1 VSDDGRLWTYRRY
14 CDAAEAEI
22 ERFIQV
28 VAGADPDLPVPTC
41 PGWSMADL
49 VVHHGTTHRWIAHVV
64 RTRAATR
71 VWSRDV
77 PVEVPFDPAGYPAW
91 LREGAARLVRTLR
104 EAPPDT
110 PVWTVG
116 ADQHARF
123 WPRRVLFEAV
133 VHRADA
139 EIALGR
145 QPRVDPALAIDGVD
159 ELLAILPCYDDIAAR
174 VADLGHDGA
183 SLHLCAQGTGW
194 TVTLTGGG
202 FAWTREPDG
211 RSSTVT
217 VEGDPT
223 GVLLLAYGRLG
234 AADPSLCVTGDAS
247 LLDGW
252 LAATTFD

>member
-1 VSDDGRLWTYRRY
+1 VSDDGRVWSHRRY
-14 CDAAEAEI
+14 CAAAEAEI

-41 PGWSMADL
+41 PGWTIGDL
-49 VVHHGTTHRWIAHVV
+49 VVHHGTTHRWVAHVV

-77 PVEVPFDPAGYPAW
+77 PVDVPADPAGYPAW
-91 LREGAARLVRTLR
+91 LREGAAQLVRTLR
-104 EAPPDT
+104 EAPPAA
-110 PVWTVG
+110 PMWTVG
-116 ADQHARF
+116 VDQHARF

-139 EIALGR
+139 ELTLGR
-145 QPRVDPALAIDGVD
+145 QPRVDPAVALDGVD

-183 SLHLCAQGTGW
+183 SLHLCAHGTGW
-194 TVTLTGGG
+194 TVTLVGGG
-202 FAWTREPDG
+202 FAWERAPG
-211 RSSTVT
+211 GGASTVT
-217 VEGDPT
+217 VESDPT
-223 GVLLLAYGRLG
+223 GVLLLAYGRLS
-234 AADPSLCVTGDAS
+234 ADDPALRVTGDTS
-247 LLDGW
+247 LLRDW